1 MEEKKEIFVDMTD
14 QFDPEDI
21 AANKSVAAVACIPC
35 LFWIPLVTA
44 NKDSKFAKF
53 YSNQGLLLLIGGIVL
68 GILSAVLAPIFGYIP
83 AIGKFLGALISF
95 ICRITPTVAFVYE
108 IIAALQSKAKP
119 IPFVGT
125 MIEIIK

>member
-21 AANKSVAAVACIPC
+21 AANKSIAAVACIPC

-83 AIGKFLGALISF
+83 AVGKFLSALIAF